1 MDKVEGTTDD
11 NRWDQACRAGTILRL
26 VKAGVVEKA
35 RWESQEEIKNR
46 ARASNRA

>member
-11 NRWDQACRAGTILRL
+11 NRWDQAGRAGTTLRL

-35 RWESQEEIKNR
+35 RWESQGEIKNKGQGQQ
-46 ARASNRA
+46 